1 MSDQHPEDRDTR
13 VARRAYEKWEA
24 EGRPAGRHDAHWH
37 DAAAE
42 VDADPIAG
50 AEPEAIPEAE
60 RGAVPEKPKS
70 KRAPKK
76 AATPT
81 GEAKPTRA
89 RKSKSPAA

>member
-42 VDADPIAG
+42 VDAAQPAP
-50 AEPEAIPEAE
+50 AA
-60 RGAVPEKPKS
+60 EKPKA

-76 AATPT
+76 AAAPT
-81 GEAKPTRA
+81 GEVKPTRA
-89 RKSKSPAA
+89 RKAKPTAD

>member
-1 MSDQHPEDRDTR
+1 MSEQQPEDRDTR

-42 VDADPIAG
+42 VDAD
-50 AEPEAIPEAE
+50 EPAPVA
-60 RGAVPEKPKS
+60 EKPKS

-76 AATPT
+76 AAAPT
-81 GEAKPTRA
+81 GEAKLLRA
-89 RKSKSPAA
+89 RKPKV